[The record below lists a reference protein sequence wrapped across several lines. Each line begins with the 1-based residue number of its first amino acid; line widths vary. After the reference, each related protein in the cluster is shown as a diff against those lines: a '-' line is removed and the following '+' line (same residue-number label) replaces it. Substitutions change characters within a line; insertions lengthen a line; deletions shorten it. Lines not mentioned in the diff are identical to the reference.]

1 MFQIIANGSYNLRA
15 YSAATVFIHSLPIA
29 KVLHITSLRIFLL
42 NRLTIMNLSSCFSF
56 FCPRPKRGSK
66 KKNNGR
72 TGSNLYYVGI
82 IQTSVA
88 KHSPKMYRYTFGK
101 ANYSLLA
108 IAGITQKAIVY
119 LTGMGIMTMPCPCS
133 LD

>member
-1 MFQIIANGSYNLRA
+1 
-15 YSAATVFIHSLPIA
+15 
-29 KVLHITSLRIFLL
+29 VLHIKSLRIFLL
-42 NRLTIMNLSSCFSF
+42 TISQLRIYQVVFLF
-56 FCPRPKRGSK
+56 FARTQNGAEKR
-66 KKNNGR
+66 KNNGR

-82 IQTSVA
+82 IQTSIT

-108 IAGITQKAIVY
+108 IAGITQKTIVY
-119 LTGMGIMTMPCPCS
+119 LTGIGIPAMPCPCS

>member
-1 MFQIIANGSYNLRA
+1 M
-15 YSAATVFIHSLPIA
+15 
-29 KVLHITSLRIFLL
+29 K
-42 NRLTIMNLSSCFSF
+42 NLSSCFSF

-82 IQTSVA
+82 IQTSIA

-108 IAGITQKAIVY
+108 IAGITQKTIVY
-119 LTGMGIMTMPCPCS
+119 LTGMGIAAMPYPCS